1 VFSSDESLWEVWNML
16 PVGPLMIEHRLIE
29 RMVRLMEKESDNIEK
44 IEKVDVDFIDTAVDF
59 LRVYADKCHH
69 GKEEDILFTQL
80 TRKPMIPEHKRT
92 MDELLEDHVLAR
104 KTVGALV
111 DANQTYRKGD
121 MAATAEIVKRLKI
134 LTDLYPKHI
143 RREDKGFFVPCM
155 DYFTKEERDAMLS
168 DFFEF
173 DRRMIHERYK
183 SVVERTEKDK
193 ESAGKS

>member
-1 VFSSDESLWEVWNML
+1 
-16 PVGPLMIEHRLIE
+16 MIEHRLIE

-44 IEKVDVDFIDTAVDF
+44 TEKVDVDFIDTAVDF
-59 LRVYADKCHH
+59 LRTYADKCHH

-104 KTVGALV
+104 QTVGALV

-134 LTDLYPKHI
+134 LTDLYPEHI
-143 RREDKGFFVPCM
+143 RKEDKGFFVPCM
-155 DYFTKEERDAMLS
+155 DYFTKEERDVMLS

-183 SVVERTEKDK
+183 SVVERSEKEK

>member
-1 VFSSDESLWEVWNML
+1 
-16 PVGPLMIEHRLIE
+16 MIEHRLIE

-44 IEKVDVDFIDTAVDF
+44 TEKVDVDFIDTAVDF
-59 LRVYADKCHH
+59 LRTYADKCHH

-104 KTVGALV
+104 QTVGALV
-111 DANQTYRKGD
+111 DANQTYLKGD

-134 LTDLYPKHI
+134 LTDLYPEHI
-143 RREDKGFFVPCM
+143 RKEDKGFFVPCM
-155 DYFTKEERDAMLS
+155 DYFTKEERDVMLS

-183 SVVERTEKDK
+183 SVVERSEKEK